1 MPTLPENEPLHEI
14 YRDGILTVSFFGL
27 PAIKL
32 VSVLFTPEDG
42 GTSESPKNTSTD
54 ETYQP
59 SWFTRVAESTVRRH
73 FTLERDWEIAIS
85 GITFNPRLNGTVT
98 IPARVNCNNAS
109 DERGELVLF
118 DGASVPMPWLV
129 SCLSLGILRPLGVML
144 TASIV
149 HDFAF
154 QFGYLLITQSG
165 EERATKVPIAREVAD
180 RLFREII
187 ITVNKL
193 PIVGWV
199 AWLAVR
205 LGWFG
210 LVRYKGKRFGGRA
223 PLLELVFTTL
233 LFTLPLL
240 YIFMPANAS
249 NTDRALQVLSVLA
262 GFYLFAYFVT
272 LICLALR
279 RPRR

>member
-1 MPTLPENEPLHEI
+1 MPKNEPLQET
-14 YRDGILTVSFFGL
+14 YRHAKLTVSFFGL
-27 PAIKL
+27 PAVRL
-32 VSVLFTPEDG
+32 VSVLFRPEDG
-42 GTSESPKNTSTD
+42 GTKEIPTRSPSG

-73 FTLERDWEIAIS
+73 FTLERDWEITIS
-85 GITFNPRLNGTVT
+85 GITFNPRLNGTLT
-98 IPARVNCNNAS
+98 IPARVNDDNAS
-109 DERGELVLF
+109 DGRGELVVF
-118 DGASVPMPWLV
+118 DGASVPMPWLI
-129 SCLSLGILRPLGVML
+129 SFLSLGILRPLGVML

-154 QFGYLLITQSG
+154 QFGYLLITQTG
-165 EERATKVPIAREVAD
+165 EKKAKKVTITREVAD

-223 PLLELVFTTL
+223 PLLELVFTAL
-233 LFTLPLL
+233 LFALPLI
-240 YIFMPANAS
+240 YIFMPENGS
-249 NTDRALQVLSVLA
+249 DTDRALQVLTVFASS
-262 GFYLFAYFVT
+262 YLLTYFAT
-272 LICLALR
+272 LIRLAMR
-279 RPRR
+279 RPIRQ